1 MFSAW
6 CDVECSVDSHL
17 WCYQDAGNDSVS
29 VVSYGPDSWTAAAAV
44 EAEEPVAAAVDGTAK
59 HSCSLRVLFHAPVPH
74 CPLCSVAESDET
86 KQQIR
91 NWWKKK
97 KLEIRISLIKMLTH
111 FSTYYLA
118 MKPLDLKRLSNF
130 QKIRKIFI
138 LYIDLDFD
146 AEEETNEYKKQKR
159 KERKEVKDEVKKLNE
174 SNIKEKSRRNF

>member
-1 MFSAW
+1 
-6 CDVECSVDSHL
+6 
-17 WCYQDAGNDSVS
+17 
-29 VVSYGPDSWTAAAAV
+29 
-44 EAEEPVAAAVDGTAK
+44 
-59 HSCSLRVLFHAPVPH
+59 
-74 CPLCSVAESDET
+74 
-86 KQQIR
+86 
-91 NWWKKK
+91 
-97 KLEIRISLIKMLTH
+97 MLTH